1 MVGTDCAKD
10 LWQEACLIQGTEEA
24 SGIGG
29 LLGVEIGGVCGGE
42 EVAKCRAKRHSVSPG
57 LGFLTCSMMS
67 RTRKTPVQSL

>member
-29 LLGVEIGGVCGGE
+29 LLGVGIGEGVCGGE
-42 EVAKCRAKRHSVSPG
+42 EV
-57 LGFLTCSMMS
+57 
-67 RTRKTPVQSL
+67 